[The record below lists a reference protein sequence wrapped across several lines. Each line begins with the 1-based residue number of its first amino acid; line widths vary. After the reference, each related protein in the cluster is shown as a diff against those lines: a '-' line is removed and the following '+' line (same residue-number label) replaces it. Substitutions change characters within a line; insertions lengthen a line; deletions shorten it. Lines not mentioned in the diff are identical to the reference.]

1 MRGLLITA
9 GIGLV
14 IGGLIWPWLGH
25 LPGDL
30 RFGEGPSRLYIP
42 LGSSLL
48 VSVLLS
54 LLFTIVSWFLRR

>member
-1 MRGLLITA
+1 MRGLLIIA
-9 GIGLV
+9 GLGL
-14 IGGLIWPWLGH
+14 IITGLIWPWLGH

-30 RFGEGPSRLYIP
+30 RFGEGSTRLYIP

-54 LLFTIVSWFLRR
+54 LLFMIVAWFLHR